1 MMDSPNR
8 FDKENYVKLCLSR
21 YRSEHDTPFVRGI
34 WFVYFSVQKQISVH
48 CSLLTQNE
56 MKKTQIN
63 AGNI

>member
-8 FDKENYVKLCLSR
+8 FDKENYVKLRLSR
-21 YRSEHDTPFVRGI
+21 YRSEHDTPFFRGMCLCI
-34 WFVYFSVQKQISVH
+34 FQKQISVH

-63 AGNI
+63 TGKI